1 MGMQPHRGSTVLV
14 YGILGLVV
22 CQFLGIAAWR
32 MGTDDLR
39 QMEFGQ
45 MDPSGRDLTNAGRIC
60 GMVATGIL
68 IFQLAIV
75 LIAVV
80 LMLLSPNR

>member
-1 MGMQPHRGSTVLV
+1 M
-14 YGILGLVV
+14 V
-22 CQFLGIAAWR
+22 CQLLGVAAWR

-39 QMEFGQ
+39 EMDFGQ

-68 IFQLAIV
+68 IFQLAIL
-75 LIAVV
+75 LIAFLV
-80 LMLLSPNR
+80 MLLSANR

>member
-1 MGMQPHRGSTVLV
+1 MRPHRGSTVLV

-22 CQFLGIAAWR
+22 CQLLGIAAWR

-39 QMEFGQ
+39 EMDFGQ

-60 GMVATGIL
+60 GMVGTGIL

-75 LIAVV
+75 LIAIF
-80 LMLLSPNR
+80 LMLISPNR

>member
-1 MGMQPHRGSTVLV
+1 MRPHRGSTVLV

-22 CQFLGIAAWR
+22 CQLLGVAAWR

-39 QMEFGQ
+39 EMEYGQ
-45 MDPSGRDLTNAGRIC
+45 MDPSGRDMTNAGRIC

-68 IFQLAIV
+68 ILQLAIIFV
-75 LIAVV
+75 ALLLA
-80 LMLLSPNR
+80 LLSPNH

>member
-1 MGMQPHRGSTVLV
+1 MRPHRGSTVLV

-22 CQFLGIAAWR
+22 CQLLAIAAWR

-60 GMVATGIL
+60 GMVGTGIL
-68 IFQLAIV
+68 IFQLAVMLIV
-75 LIAVV
+75 FAA
-80 LMLLSPNR
+80 MLLSSNR

>member
-1 MGMQPHRGSTVLV
+1 MRAHRGSSILV

-22 CQFLGIAAWR
+22 CPLLGVAAWR

-39 QMEFGQ
+39 EMEFGQ
-45 MDPSGRDLTNAGRIC
+45 MDPSGRDMTNAGRNC

-68 IFQLAIV
+68 IFQLAIIFV
-75 LIAVV
+75 A
-80 LMLLSPNR
+80 LMLALLSPNR